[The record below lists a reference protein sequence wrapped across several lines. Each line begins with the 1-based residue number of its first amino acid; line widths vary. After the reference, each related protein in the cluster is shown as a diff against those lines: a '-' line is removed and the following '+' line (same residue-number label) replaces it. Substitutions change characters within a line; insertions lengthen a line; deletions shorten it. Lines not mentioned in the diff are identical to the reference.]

1 MHFLEGDHYMAFENA
16 VRLQEINEEMERLQN
31 EAKSVRAQLVD
42 EILVAMKEYGITDEI
57 LVAMKEYGITL
68 ADLGQHQSK
77 RRGDVKPAKYANPHG
92 EGTWSGSGR
101 RPKWFKQALDN
112 GVSEEEMLI
121 KTTTF

>member
-1 MHFLEGDHYMAFENA
+1 MNEVHNMPFENA

-42 EILVAMKEYGITDEI
+42 EILVAMKEYGIT
-57 LVAMKEYGITL
+57 L
-68 ADLGQHQSK
+68 ADLGQHQNN
-77 RRGDVKPAKYANPHG
+77 RRDRKPAKYANPYG

-101 RPKWFKQALDN
+101 RPKWFKEAIEN

-121 KTTTF
+121 KTTTL

>member
-1 MHFLEGDHYMAFENA
+1 MPFENA

-42 EILVAMKEYGITDEI
+42 EILF
-57 LVAMKEYGITL
+57 AMKEYGITL
-68 ADLGQHQSK
+68 ADLGQHQNN
-77 RRGDVKPAKYANPHG
+77 RRDRKPAKYANPYG

-101 RPKWFKQALDN
+101 RPKWFKEAIEN

-121 KTTTF
+121 KTTTL

>member
-1 MHFLEGDHYMAFENA
+1 MPFENA

-42 EILVAMKEYGITDEI
+42 EILVAMKEYGIT
-57 LVAMKEYGITL
+57 L
-68 ADLGQHQSK
+68 ADLGQHQSN
-77 RRGDVKPAKYANPHG
+77 RRDRNPAKYANPYG

-101 RPKWFKQALDN
+101 RPKWFKEAIEN

-121 KTTTF
+121 KTTTL